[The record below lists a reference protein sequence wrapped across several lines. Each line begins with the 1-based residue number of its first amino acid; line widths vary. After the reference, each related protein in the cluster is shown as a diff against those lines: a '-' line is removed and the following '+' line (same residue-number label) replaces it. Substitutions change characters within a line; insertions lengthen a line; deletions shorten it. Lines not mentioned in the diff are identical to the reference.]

1 MNDRGHYGK
10 NGAPRVG
17 EAPTIY
23 VEREGSST
31 GAWIL
36 GALAVG
42 GAVLWARH
50 QSRQV
55 EQLYRTSGLPYQSF
69 TGSLR
74 ERARALPSRAQQTFR
89 GVTSRVRP
97 PRLRLLRCQPQRG
110 RQTNDLV
117 STRPAVRS

>member
-1 MNDRGHYGK
+1 MNDRGQYGK
-10 NGAPRVG
+10 PRVG
-17 EAPTIY
+17 QVPQHAATVY
-23 VEREGSST
+23 VERESSST

-74 ERARALPSRAQQTFR
+74 EHAKSLPSRAQQTFR
-89 GVTSRVRP
+89 GVTARVRP
-97 PRLRLLRCQPQRG
+97 AK
-110 RQTNDLV
+110 T
-117 STRPAVRS
+117 PAIPALPVRSMPTGMTNE